1 MVLFGALKALRE
13 NDQTLLRGR
22 EAVVRE
28 IVQNCRAGRFT
39 VVTAEA
45 GMGISSLLDAGV
57 SPALKTEGAIVA
69 TFRDWQ
75 GRFVGAN
82 LKEAIASAVR
92 GAADDLFFSEGEDL
106 AELLDRA
113 SERTGKPLVILLDQ
127 FEDYL
132 RCHTNTIQSDLF
144 DAEFATAV
152 TDRKGIFVLG
162 LQEHA
167 IPSFERMEAH
177 IPNLLGF
184 RVLLEPLNI
193 DAARELVVSEASSRE
208 MQVEPAALDAL
219 LNAPVVTGATAQIAY
234 PTAPAAAKGVPPKA
248 ATARRTAPR
257 AKGAHPFYLK
267 LATEELL
274 EAEARVKSRMLSFSA
289 IEFKGGVDRV
299 VYESFDPV
307 INDLGKTQADLLFR
321 WCNILISP
329 DKQRLSVTEKGLTDY
344 AGRLNRYVP
353 KLLTHLLQINIL
365 RTMETPEAL
374 RYEISRECYAPILRD
389 WWERREAA
397 IVSRR
402 RAIFRITSI
411 SVAVGAIAIVYLMWL
426 IFSPK

>member
-1 MVLFGALKALRE
+1 MVLFGALKALTE
-13 NDQTLLRGR
+13 IDETLLRGR

-57 SPALKTEGAIVA
+57 GPALKTEGAIVA

-82 LKEAIASAVR
+82 LKEAVAGAVR

-113 SERTGKPLVILLDQ
+113 NERTGKPLVIILDQ

-132 RCHTNTIQSDLF
+132 RCHTNTIQADLF
-144 DAEFATAV
+144 DAEFANAV
-152 TDRKGIFVLG
+152 TDRRGIFVLG

-167 IPSFERMEAH
+167 IPSFERLEAH

-184 RVLLEPLNI
+184 RVLLDPLSI
-193 DAARELVVSEASSRE
+193 DAAREVVLSEASGRD
-208 MQVEPAALDAL
+208 MQVEPGALDAL
-219 LNAPVVTGATAQIAY
+219 LNAAVVTGAPSKQA
-234 PTAPAAAKGVPPKA
+234 APPQAAGGAHAKVA
-248 ATARRTAPR
+248 RATVRRNPPR
-257 AKGAHPFYLK
+257 AIGAHPFYLK

-274 EAEARVKSRMLSFSA
+274 EAEARVKSRMLSLSA
-289 IEFKGGVDRV
+289 IEFRGGVDRV

-307 INDLGKTQADLLFR
+307 IHELNKSQTDLLFR

-329 DKQRLSVTEKGLTDY
+329 DRERLSVTEKGLTDY

-353 KLLTHLLQINIL
+353 ALLKHLLEMNIL
-365 RTMETPEAL
+365 RTIETPEAL
-374 RYEISRECYAPILRD
+374 RYEVARECYAPILRD

-397 IVSRR
+397 IVARR

-411 SVAVGAIAIVYLMWL
+411 SVAAGAIAIVYLMWV

>member
-1 MVLFGALKALRE
+1 MVLFGALKALTE
-13 NDQTLLRGR
+13 TDETLLRGR

-45 GMGISSLLDAGV
+45 GMGVSSLLEAGV
-57 SPALKTEGAIVA
+57 APALKAEGAIVA
-69 TFRDWQ
+69 IFRDWQ
-75 GRFVGAN
+75 GRFVGTN
-82 LKEAIASAVR
+82 LKEAVAIAVR

-113 SERTGKPLVILLDQ
+113 SERTGKPLVLLLDQ

-132 RCHTNTIQSDLF
+132 RCHANTIQSDLF
-144 DAEFATAV
+144 DAEFAHAV
-152 TDRKGIFVLG
+152 ADRRGIFVLG

-167 IPSFERMEAH
+167 IPSFERLEAH

-184 RVLLEPLNI
+184 RVQLEPLSF
-193 DAARELVVSEASSRE
+193 DAAREVVVSEVSRKE
-208 MQVEPAALDAL
+208 MQLEPAALDAL
-219 LNAPVVTGATAQIAY
+219 LNAPVVTGARGKGI
-234 PTAPAAAKGVPPKA
+234 PPAATKGA
-248 ATARRTAPR
+248 SARRSALR
-257 AKGAHPFYLK
+257 AVGAHPFYLK

-274 EAEARVKSRMLSFSA
+274 EAEARVKSPTLTFST
-289 IEFKGGVDRV
+289 IESRGGVDRV

-307 INDLGKTQADLLFR
+307 IQELGKTRTDLLFR

-329 DKQRLSVTEKGLTDY
+329 DKQRISITEKGLMDQ

-353 KLLTHLLQINIL
+353 ALLKQLLEMDIL
-365 RTMETPEAL
+365 RSIETPEAL
-374 RYEISRECYAPILRD
+374 RYEVARECYAPILRD

-397 IVSRR
+397 IVARR

-411 SVAVGAIAIVYLMWL
+411 SVAVGAIALVYLMWL